1 MCIIRNK
8 KIFFLKRGAFSSLV
22 LQIERERE
30 KEMGHRPDNINRLI
44 NIRRVSCSEE
54 KIQLRAFPWQFDW
67 LIEEWGMSVN

>member
-22 LQIERERE
+22 LQTERERE
-30 KEMGHRPDNINRLI
+30 KEMGHRPDNISRLI

-54 KIQLRAFPWQFDW
+54 KIQLRVFPWQFDW